1 MHQDVAEK
9 EQMTERKDEWETR
22 RTKEAIKCS
31 VLVVFYYSHLGEECS
46 EVILRRDFTG
56 GH

>member
-1 MHQDVAEK
+1 MHQDVGQK

-22 RTKEAIKCS
+22 RTKETIKCS
-31 VLVVFYYSHLGEECS
+31 MLFVFYYSHLGEECS
-46 EVILRRDFTG
+46 EVILRRDFTR